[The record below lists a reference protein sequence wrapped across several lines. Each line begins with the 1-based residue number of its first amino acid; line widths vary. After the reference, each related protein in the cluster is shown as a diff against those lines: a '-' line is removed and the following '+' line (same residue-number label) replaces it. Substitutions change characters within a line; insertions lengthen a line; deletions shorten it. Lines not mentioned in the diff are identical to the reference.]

1 MNFPPLAIILILIIA
16 ALAVHFFHREYGELA
31 KARITRSPD
40 STEARVDALKAVAE
54 RAQHHLAVVEKRL
67 DAGGGVMECSR
78 PRGSDQFEPGA
89 DHKMLWWPG
98 HRPTDILGV
107 CSPPSRRVATLRGAL
122 GLDDGSAHACPDR
135 QLSDDAQRWCGAGE
149 SGARNVVSRCGKR
162 GQPVRKTR
170 STGA

>member
-67 DAGGGVMECSR
+67 DAGGGVMESDDVAR
-78 PRGSDQFEPGA
+78 TLVQAARAEAPAQSFDRDRGPGDDQGRAGAGRSTCPAWAEP
-89 DHKMLWWPG
+89 
-98 HRPTDILGV
+98 RPT
-107 CSPPSRRVATLRGAL
+107 CS
-122 GLDDGSAHACPDR
+122 
-135 QLSDDAQRWCGAGE
+135 
-149 SGARNVVSRCGKR
+149 
-162 GQPVRKTR
+162 
-170 STGA
+170 